1 MKVESV
7 KPPKAPADP
16 GSLHKKMM
24 QLLSSLWVT
33 HAIGTFARL
42 GLADAMEAGADNAEA
57 IAKPRGLL
65 TDRVYRLLR
74 ALSTCGIVTEGA
86 GGKFALTPLG
96 RMLTSNAPNS
106 MRTSA
111 ELLTEYNGEI
121 WSHLDGALEGG
132 IAFEALKGKP
142 LFNWLHANPK
152 EGARF
157 QRMMFEVHSP
167 ETPAIVAAYD
177 FSQFKQ
183 IVDVGGGHGMLL
195 SAIIAA
201 HPHVRGTLFDLQEGV
216 DAAKR
221 GAGGPLPGVTFT
233 AGDVFETVP
242 EGADA
247 YLFRHL
253 LHDYDDDD
261 CLKMLKNVRR
271 VMKPDSRVLVLEK
284 TVPTDDTPG
293 PGRWLDLHVMLL
305 TGGRERTV
313 PEYQALFEKAGLKLA
328 RVLPTAHPAVEIVEV
343 VAAHNECRRILPA
356 ARAQGRRARASGA
369 AERRR
374 DPELRRAGTA
384 RQPVRGGAARSRR
397 LPRRPRRHADAR
409 HAGPCRDASRRHGRR
424 RDRGGDLEPRQ
435 PRGA

>member
-1 MKVESV
+1 MASPPVGRIPFAEANEFSSRRETLKVENV
-7 KPPKAPADP
+7 KPPKAPADA

-57 IAKPRGLL
+57 IAKPSGLV

-74 ALSTCGIVTEGA
+74 ALSTCGIVTESA
-86 GGKFALTPLG
+86 GGRFGLTQLG

-142 LFNWLHANPK
+142 LFNWLHANPE

-242 EGADA
+242 KGADA

-343 VAAHNECRRILPA
+343 VAAP
-356 ARAQGRRARASGA
+356 
-369 AERRR
+369 
-374 DPELRRAGTA
+374 
-384 RQPVRGGAARSRR
+384 
-397 LPRRPRRHADAR
+397 
-409 HAGPCRDASRRHGRR
+409 
-424 RDRGGDLEPRQ
+424 
-435 PRGA
+435 

>member
-1 MKVESV
+1 MVKVESV
-7 KPPKAPADP
+7 KPPKPAADP
-16 GSLHKKMM
+16 ASLHKKMM

-33 HAIGTFARL
+33 HAIGSFARL
-42 GLADAMEAGADNAEA
+42 GLADAMEAGADSAET
-57 IAKPRGLL
+57 IAKPRGLV

-96 RMLTSNAPNS
+96 RMLTTNAPNS

-121 WSHLDGALEGG
+121 WGHLDDALGG
-132 IAFEALKGKP
+132 EIAFEALKGKP
-142 LFNWLHANPK
+142 LFDWLHANPA

-157 QRMMFEVHSP
+157 QRMMVEVHAP

-177 FSQFKQ
+177 FSQFKH
-183 IVDVGGGHGMLL
+183 IIDVGGGHGMLL
-195 SAIIAA
+195 SAIVAA
-201 HPHVRGTLFDLQEGV
+201 HPGVRGTLFDLPEGV

-221 GAGGPLPGVTFT
+221 GEGGPLPGVTFI
-233 AGDVFETVP
+233 AGDVFDAVP
-242 EGADA
+242 DGADA

-253 LHDYDDDD
+253 LHDYDDAD

-271 VMKPDSRVLVLEK
+271 AMKPTARVLVLEK

-313 PEYQALFEKAGLKLA
+313 PEYDALFDKAGLKLA
-328 RVLPTAHPAVEIVEV
+328 RVLPTAHPAVEIIEV
-343 VAAHNECRRILPA
+343 VAA
-356 ARAQGRRARASGA
+356 GK
-369 AERRR
+369 
-374 DPELRRAGTA
+374 
-384 RQPVRGGAARSRR
+384 
-397 LPRRPRRHADAR
+397 
-409 HAGPCRDASRRHGRR
+409 
-424 RDRGGDLEPRQ
+424 
-435 PRGA
+435 

>member
-1 MKVESV
+1 LKVDSV
-7 KPPKAPADP
+7 KPAKPAADA
-16 GSLHKKMM
+16 GALHKKMM

-42 GLADAMEAGADNAEA
+42 GLADTMEAGADNAAA
-57 IAKPRGLL
+57 IAAPRGLV

-96 RMLTSNAPNS
+96 KMLTSNAPNS

-121 WSHLDGALEGG
+121 WSKLDGSLSGG
-132 IAFEALKGKP
+132 IAFEALKGQQ
-142 LFNWLHANPK
+142 LFPWLHANPK

-157 QRMMFEVHSP
+157 QRMMVEVHSP

-177 FSQFKQ
+177 FSPFKH
-183 IVDVGGGHGMLL
+183 IIDVGGGHGMLL

-201 HPHVRGTLFDLQEGV
+201 YPALRGTLFDLPEGV

-233 AGDVFETVP
+233 AGNVFESVP

-261 CLKMLKNVRR
+261 CIKMLKNVRR
-271 VMKPDSRVLVLEK
+271 AMKPQSRVLVLEK

-313 PEYQALFEKAGLKLA
+313 PEYESLFGKAGLKLE
-328 RVLPTAHPAVEIVEV
+328 RVLPTGHPAVEIIDV
-343 VAAHNECRRILPA
+343 I
-356 ARAQGRRARASGA
+356 
-369 AERRR
+369 
-374 DPELRRAGTA
+374 
-384 RQPVRGGAARSRR
+384 
-397 LPRRPRRHADAR
+397 
-409 HAGPCRDASRRHGRR
+409 AGP
-424 RDRGGDLEPRQ
+424 
-435 PRGA
+435 

>member
-1 MKVESV
+1 LVYGFAAARRVAGGDVKVESV
-7 KPPKAPADP
+7 KPPKPAADP
-16 GSLHKKMM
+16 ASLHKKMM
-24 QLLSSLWVT
+24 QLMSSLWVT
-33 HAIGTFARL
+33 HAIGSFARL

-57 IAKPRGLL
+57 IARPRGLVA
-65 TDRVYRLLR
+65 DRVYRLLR
-74 ALSTCGIVTEGA
+74 ALSTCGIVTEAA
-86 GGKFALTPLG
+86 GGRFALTPLG
-96 RMLTSNAPNS
+96 RLLTSSAPNS

-121 WSHLDGALEGG
+121 WSRLDGALSGG
-132 IAFEALKGKP
+132 IAFEALKGRQ
-142 LFNWLHANPK
+142 LFDWLHANPK

-157 QRMMFEVHSP
+157 QRMMVEVHSP

-177 FSQFKQ
+177 FSQFKH

-201 HPHVRGTLFDLQEGV
+201 HPGVQGTLFDLQEGI

-221 GAGGPLPGVTFT
+221 GAGGPLPGVTLIS
-233 AGDVFETVP
+233 GNVFESVP

-271 VMKPDSRVLVLEK
+271 AMKPDSRVLVLEK

-313 PEYQALFEKAGLKLA
+313 PEYEALFDEAGLRLN
-328 RVLPTAHPAVEIVEV
+328 RVLPTAHPAVEVIEL
-343 VAAHNECRRILPA
+343 AA
-356 ARAQGRRARASGA
+356 GRR
-369 AERRR
+369 
-374 DPELRRAGTA
+374 P
-384 RQPVRGGAARSRR
+384 
-397 LPRRPRRHADAR
+397 
-409 HAGPCRDASRRHGRR
+409 
-424 RDRGGDLEPRQ
+424 
-435 PRGA
+435 

>member
-1 MKVESV
+1 
-7 KPPKAPADP
+7 
-16 GSLHKKMM
+16 
-24 QLLSSLWVT
+24 
-33 HAIGTFARL
+33 
-42 GLADAMEAGADNAEA
+42 
-57 IAKPRGLL
+57 
-65 TDRVYRLLR
+65 
-74 ALSTCGIVTEGA
+74 
-86 GGKFALTPLG
+86 
-96 RMLTSNAPNS
+96 
-106 MRTSA
+106 MRISA

-142 LFNWLHANPK
+142 LFNWLHANPD

-261 CLKMLKNVRR
+261 CLKMLRNVRR

-313 PEYQALFEKAGLKLA
+313 PEYQMLFEKARLKLA
-328 RVLPTAHPAVEIVEV
+328 CVLPTAHPAVEIVEV
-343 VAAHNECRRILPA
+343 VAAP
-356 ARAQGRRARASGA
+356 
-369 AERRR
+369 
-374 DPELRRAGTA
+374 
-384 RQPVRGGAARSRR
+384 
-397 LPRRPRRHADAR
+397 
-409 HAGPCRDASRRHGRR
+409 
-424 RDRGGDLEPRQ
+424 
-435 PRGA
+435 

>member
-7 KPPKAPADP
+7 KPPRASADS

-57 IAKPRGLL
+57 IARPRGLV

-74 ALSTCGIVTEGA
+74 ALSTCGIVTESA
-86 GGKFALTPLG
+86 GEKFTLTPLG
-96 RMLTSNAPNS
+96 RTLTTNAPNS

-121 WSHLDGALEGG
+121 WGHLDGALAGG
-132 IAFEALKGKP
+132 IAFEALKGQP

-157 QRMMFEVHSP
+157 QRMMVEVHAP

-177 FSQFKQ
+177 FSQFKH
-183 IVDVGGGHGMLL
+183 IIDVGGGHGMLL

-201 HPHVRGTLFDLQEGV
+201 HPEVRGTLFDLQEGV
-216 DAAKR
+216 DAALR
-221 GAGGPLPGVTFT
+221 GAGGPLLGVTFT
-233 AGDVFETVP
+233 AGNVLDSVP

-253 LHDYDDDD
+253 LHDYDDEE
-261 CLKMLKNVRR
+261 CIKMLKNVCRA
-271 VMKPDSRVLVLEK
+271 MKPDSRVLVLEK
-284 TVPTDDTPG
+284 TVPTVDTPG

-305 TGGRERTV
+305 TGGRERTM
-313 PEYQALFEKAGLKLA
+313 PEYGALFAKAGLRLA
-328 RVLPTAHPAVEIVEV
+328 RVLPTSHPAVEVIEV
-343 VAAHNECRRILPA
+343 VAA
-356 ARAQGRRARASGA
+356 S
-369 AERRR
+369 
-374 DPELRRAGTA
+374 
-384 RQPVRGGAARSRR
+384 
-397 LPRRPRRHADAR
+397 
-409 HAGPCRDASRRHGRR
+409 
-424 RDRGGDLEPRQ
+424 
-435 PRGA
+435 